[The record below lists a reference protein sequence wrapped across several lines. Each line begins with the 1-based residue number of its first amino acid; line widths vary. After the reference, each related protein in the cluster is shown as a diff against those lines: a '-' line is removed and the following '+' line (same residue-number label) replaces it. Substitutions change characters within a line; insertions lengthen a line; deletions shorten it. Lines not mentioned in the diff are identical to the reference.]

1 MKTAPATMQEQWLTS
16 ILGHM
21 EADDPGY
28 LDTLPQLPQVILKN
42 EASSRFWRGEA
53 FSHALELLCGRSGR
67 RDRSLTIPADDCVDG
82 NPVRELL
89 ERSLQKLAEGYHIEL
104 LTPLTN

>member
-1 MKTAPATMQEQWLTS
+1 MKTAPATTLEQWLAP
-16 ILGHM
+16 ILRHM
-21 EADDPGY
+21 EADPGY
-28 LDTLPQLPQVILKN
+28 LDTLPQLPQVVLKN

-67 RDRSLTIPADDCVDG
+67 RGRSLTISADDCVDG
-82 NPVRELL
+82 NSVRELL
-89 ERSLQKLAEGYHIEL
+89 ERSLQKLAEGYHLEA

>member
-1 MKTAPATMQEQWLTS
+1 MLEQWLTS

-53 FSHALELLCGRSGR
+53 FSHALGFS
-67 RDRSLTIPADDCVDG
+67 VD
-82 NPVRELL
+82 VL
-89 ERSLQKLAEGYHIEL
+89 EGEAEA
-104 LTPLTN
+104 

>member
-1 MKTAPATMQEQWLTS
+1 MKTVPAIMLEQWLTS

-21 EADDPGY
+21 EADPGY
-28 LDTLPQLPQVILKN
+28 LDTLPQLPKIILKN

-67 RDRSLTIPADDCVDG
+67 RGLTIPADDCVDG

-89 ERSLQKLAEGYHIEL
+89 ERSLQKLAEGYHLESI
-104 LTPLTN
+104 TPLTN

>member
-1 MKTAPATMQEQWLTS
+1 MKTAPATTLEQWLTS
-16 ILGHM
+16 ILRHM
-21 EADDPGY
+21 ETDSGY

-53 FSHALELLCGRSGR
+53 FSHALELLRG
-67 RDRSLTIPADDCVDG
+67 RSLTIPADDCVDG
-82 NPVRELL
+82 NPVQELL

>member
-1 MKTAPATMQEQWLTS
+1 MLEQWLAS
-16 ILGHM
+16 ILRHM
-21 EADDPGY
+21 ETDLGY

-67 RDRSLTIPADDCVDG
+67 RGLTIPADDCVDG

-89 ERSLQKLAEGYHIEL
+89 ERSLQKLAEGYHLES

>member
-1 MKTAPATMQEQWLTS
+1 MLKQWLAS
-16 ILGHM
+16 ILGYM
-21 EADDPGY
+21 EADPGY
-28 LDTLPQLPQVILKN
+28 LDTLPQLPQVVLKN

-67 RDRSLTIPADDCVDG
+67 RGLTIPADDCVDG

-89 ERSLQKLAEGYHIEL
+89 ERSLQKLAEGYHLKSLI
-104 LTPLTN
+104 PLIN

>member
-1 MKTAPATMQEQWLTS
+1 MLEQWLTS

-53 FSHALELLCGRSGR
+53 FSHALELLC
-67 RDRSLTIPADDCVDG
+67 
-82 NPVRELL
+82 
-89 ERSLQKLAEGYHIEL
+89 
-104 LTPLTN
+104 

>member
-1 MKTAPATMQEQWLTS
+1 MLEQWLTS

-53 FSHALELLCGRSGR
+53 FSHALEVLRGSSGR
-67 RDRSLTIPADDCVDG
+67 TGRSLTIPADDCVDG
-82 NPVRELL
+82 NPVQELL
-89 ERSLQKLAEGYHIEL
+89 ERSLQKLAEGYHIEP

>member
-1 MKTAPATMQEQWLTS
+1 MKTAPATTLEQWLTS

-21 EADDPGY
+21 EADPGY

-53 FSHALELLCGRSGR
+53 FSHALEILCGRSGR
-67 RDRSLTIPADDCVDG
+67 RGLTIPADDCVDG

-89 ERSLQKLAEGYHIEL
+89 ERSLQKLAEGYHLESI
-104 LTPLTN
+104 TPLTN

>member
-1 MKTAPATMQEQWLTS
+1 MKTVPAIMLEQWLTS
-16 ILGHM
+16 ILRHM
-21 EADDPGY
+21 ETDPGY

-53 FSHALELLCGRSGR
+53 ISHALEILCGRSEGR
-67 RDRSLTIPADDCVDG
+67 GRSLTIPADDCVDG
-82 NPVRELL
+82 NPVQELL
-89 ERSLQKLAEGYHIEL
+89 ELSLQKLSEGYRIEL

>member
-1 MKTAPATMQEQWLTS
+1 MLEQWLTS

-21 EADDPGY
+21 EAEEPGY

-53 FSHALELLCGRSGR
+53 FSHALELFRGCSERLG
-67 RDRSLTIPADDCVDG
+67 RSLTIPADDCVNG
-82 NPVRELL
+82 NPVQELR
-89 ERSLQKLAEGYHIEL
+89 ERSLQKLSEGYHIEL
-104 LTPLTN
+104 LNPLIE

>member
-1 MKTAPATMQEQWLTS
+1 MKTAPATTLEQWLAS

-21 EADDPGY
+21 EADPGY
-28 LDTLPQLPQVILKN
+28 LDTLPQIPQVVLKN

-67 RDRSLTIPADDCVDG
+67 RGLTIPADDCVDG

-89 ERSLQKLAEGYHIEL
+89 ERSLQKLAEGYHLES

>member
-1 MKTAPATMQEQWLTS
+1 MKTAPATTLEQWLTS
-16 ILGHM
+16 ILRHM
-21 EADDPGY
+21 GTDPGY

-67 RDRSLTIPADDCVDG
+67 RGLTIPADDCVDG

>member
-1 MKTAPATMQEQWLTS
+1 MKTAPATTLEQWLAP
-16 ILGHM
+16 ILRHM
-21 EADDPGY
+21 EADPGY
-28 LDTLPQLPQVILKN
+28 LDTLPQLPQVVLKN

-67 RDRSLTIPADDCVDG
+67 RGRSLTISADDCVDG

-89 ERSLQKLAEGYHIEL
+89 ERSLQKLAEGYHLEA

>member
-1 MKTAPATMQEQWLTS
+1 MLEQWLSS
-16 ILGHM
+16 ILRHM
-21 EADDPGY
+21 ETDPGY

-53 FSHALELLCGRSGR
+53 FSYALELFPGGCSGRSG
-67 RDRSLTIPADDCVDG
+67 RSLTIPADDCVDG

-89 ERSLQKLAEGYHIEL
+89 ERSLEKLSEGYHIEL
-104 LTPLTN
+104 LTPLTE

>member
-1 MKTAPATMQEQWLTS
+1 MKTVPAIMLEQWLTS

-28 LDTLPQLPQVILKN
+28 L
-42 EASSRFWRGEA
+42 
-53 FSHALELLCGRSGR
+53 CGRSGR
-67 RDRSLTIPADDCVDG
+67 RGRSLTISADDCVDG

-89 ERSLQKLAEGYHIEL
+89 ERSLQKLAEGYHLEA

>member
-1 MKTAPATMQEQWLTS
+1 MKTAPATTLEQWLAS

-21 EADDPGY
+21 EADPGY
-28 LDTLPQLPQVILKN
+28 LDTLPQLLQVILKN

-53 FSHALELLCGRSGR
+53 FSYALELFRGCSGRSGR
-67 RDRSLTIPADDCVDG
+67 SMTIPADDCMDG
-82 NPVRELL
+82 NPVQELL

-104 LTPLTN
+104 LTPLIE

>member
-1 MKTAPATMQEQWLTS
+1 MKTAPATTLEQWLTS
-16 ILGHM
+16 ILRHM
-21 EADDPGY
+21 ETDSGY

-53 FSHALELLCGRSGR
+53 FSHALEFLYGRSGR
-67 RDRSLTIPADDCVDG
+67 RGRSLTIPADDCVDG

-89 ERSLQKLAEGYHIEL
+89 ERSLQKLAEGYHINF

>member
-1 MKTAPATMQEQWLTS
+1 MKTAPATTLEQWLDS
-16 ILGHM
+16 ILKHM
-21 EADDPGY
+21 EMDPGY
-28 LDTLPQLPQVILKN
+28 FDTLPQLPQVILKN

-67 RDRSLTIPADDCVDG
+67 RGRSLTISADDCVDG

-89 ERSLQKLAEGYHIEL
+89 ERSLQKLVEGYHLES
-104 LTPLTN
+104 LTSLTE

>member
-1 MKTAPATMQEQWLTS
+1 MKTAPATTLEQWLAP
-16 ILGHM
+16 ILRHM
-21 EADDPGY
+21 EADPGY

-67 RDRSLTIPADDCVDG
+67 RGRSLTISADDCVDG

-89 ERSLQKLAEGYHIEL
+89 ERSLQKLAEGYHLEA